1 MVRVPGMRRGLTRLS
16 RLLSIAGG
24 FALLGSISVG
34 SAVLASGPAV
44 SNSPASYNYGTVVVG
59 AQSSAQTFVLTNTGT
74 SDLHVGGVTFGGTN
88 PPDFR
93 VYLSGCDYHT
103 VAPGATCTEYVV
115 FAPKEAGALSAALT
129 FPDDAVGSPQT
140 VALTG
145 FASGPVMTFAPT
157 SLNFGVPS
165 GPPSA
170 PQTFYVRNSGN
181 QPLTIT
187 SAAPPYLGTAY
198 LTVVSDGC
206 SGTTIP
212 PGATCRMIVTFT
224 ATQAGSGSATLQIQA
239 NTNPTWNNYTAFY
252 SASGSLAQ
260 TQSTG
265 NFGYQP
271 QNSTSQP
278 GYVQLFDSGNV
289 PMHVS
294 AVALGGAGASQFAIP
309 SDTCT
314 GATIGYGGPCYV
326 YLTFTPTTTGPLQ
339 ATVSFT
345 DDAPGSPQSETIY
358 GTGIA
363 PGAILSQTAID
374 FGVVSDAGGNASQVV
389 QVSNPT
395 AQSLH
400 VTTAAI
406 SVGGGVFHTS
416 ADSCT
421 GATVLPASSCSVT
434 VTFAPTSSFAVFSG
448 TLTVTD
454 DGSPSGHQLVSL
466 AGQGVDPQLT
476 YAPDQ
481 INFANQRQGTRSAAL
496 ALTLTNTSSAS
507 WTPQGM
513 QLEGTYYG
521 SYNLDASGCTQAL
534 APGAYCQLLV
544 TFAPTGVGLISA
556 LLDVVNPVTGSIN
569 KVPVS
574 GTGVAPILS
583 QFAYGVDFGNQRV
596 GTTSPDS
603 VIFVSNVGSDTLH
616 VSSLSITGANA
627 SAFAI
632 GATNCTG
639 AAVAPNTSC
648 FASLS
653 FAPTATAPFG
663 ATLNVVS

>member
-1 MVRVPGMRRGLTRLS
+1 MTVGAARKPPHEAVPDSEARPRLPGLRLVCLHAVGRRVPTALAGVVACAVALRL
-16 RLLSIAGG
+16 
-24 FALLGSISVG
+24 ALHWHWD
-34 SAVLASGPAV
+34 
-44 SNSPASYNYGTVVVG
+44 SY
-59 AQSSAQTFVLTNTGT
+59 
-74 SDLHVGGVTFGGTN
+74 
-88 PPDFR
+88 
-93 VYLSGCDYHT
+93 
-103 VAPGATCTEYVV
+103 
-115 FAPKEAGALSAALT
+115 GALQLPLVFETGCATAIAISTA
-129 FPDDAVGSPQT
+129 SPFGDPERAT
-140 VALTG
+140 GRWLPFLRLGVAVALTG
-145 FASGPVMTFAPT
+145 FASGPVMTFAPA
-157 SLNFGVPS
+157 SLNFVVPS

-239 NTNPTWNNYTAFY
+239 NTNPTWNNYSAFY

-294 AVALGGAGASQFAIP
+294 AVALGGAGASQFAIT

-481 INFANQRQGTRSAAL
+481 INFGNQRQGTRSAAK

-521 SYNLDASGCTQAL
+521 SYNLDASGCTQAAMISSDSTIL
-534 APGAYCQLLV
+534 GPGRL
-544 TFAPTGVGLISA
+544 
-556 LLDVVNPVTGSIN
+556 
-569 KVPVS
+569 K
-574 GTGVAPILS
+574 
-583 QFAYGVDFGNQRV
+583 
-596 GTTSPDS
+596 
-603 VIFVSNVGSDTLH
+603 
-616 VSSLSITGANA
+616 
-627 SAFAI
+627 
-632 GATNCTG
+632 
-639 AAVAPNTSC
+639 
-648 FASLS
+648 
-653 FAPTATAPFG
+653 
-663 ATLNVVS
+663 